1 MSILLQMFTTLC
13 LVTVVEQEDPAKLEA
28 AASKAE
34 MSDESSSDENYYS
47 IVEDESIYDV
57 PPSHSHEILHISE
70 DDIFNNAGD
79 GPPVLPPKKKTNHGT
94 IDERLGMVAR
104 PPEAN
109 PQRPVPV
116 PRTSIVPKKPVPRP
130 RTRRKSQK
138 TSSAADPGEE
148 RRRDSES
155 PHGDSAEGL
164 VQYQVYFIILH
175 IVTCMTKRYFFLH
188 FHVLFIKLD
197 AYFFSPILLNCDNV
211 SIYFLN
217 NTFCCHIQSSLKL

>member
-1 MSILLQMFTTLC
+1 MSILLQMFTTLYY
-13 LVTVVEQEDPAKLEA
+13 VTVCKQDDPAKLEA

-57 PPSHSHEILHISE
+57 PPSHSHEILHITE

-79 GPPVLPPKKKTNHGT
+79 GPPVLPPKKKTTHGT

-109 PQRPVPV
+109 PQRPIPV

-138 TSSAADPGEE
+138 TSSAADPGGE
-148 RRRDSES
+148 RERDSDS
-155 PHGDSAEGL
+155 PHGDSAKGL
-164 VQYQVYFIILH
+164 AQSQVNFICSHSHMHDQKGFFFYIY
-175 IVTCMTKRYFFLH
+175 ICFISKTRCIFFLTY
-188 FHVLFIKLD
+188 FVKL
-197 AYFFSPILLNCDNV
+197 
-211 SIYFLN
+211 
-217 NTFCCHIQSSLKL
+217 